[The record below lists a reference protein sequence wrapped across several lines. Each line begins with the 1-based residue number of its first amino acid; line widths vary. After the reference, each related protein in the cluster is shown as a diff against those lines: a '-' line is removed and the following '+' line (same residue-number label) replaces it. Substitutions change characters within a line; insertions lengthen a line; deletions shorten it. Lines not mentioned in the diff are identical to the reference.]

1 MMNGRILRIE
11 KLSCYD
17 GDGLRTV
24 VFLKGCPLRCAWCST
39 PESHHQHTDFGVQK
53 ERCTRCFTCI
63 ETCPNGAISF
73 HEESASFTT
82 DRDRCDDCGHCI
94 SGCLPG
100 ARSSYGY
107 TASVE
112 STVKEVAKDS
122 LFYMHSGGGVTI
134 SGGEPFT
141 QTEFLCS
148 LLENCMMLGINT
160 AIETSG
166 YTSYVNM
173 EKALP
178 FVDTLFYDLK
188 HMDVDIHREITG
200 VRNDII
206 LGNLLKADRNAS
218 HLSLIVR
225 MPVIPNINDS
235 DENVLAMG
243 RFCKKLK
250 KLREIQLL
258 PYHRLGIETYKRLAL
273 PYSLEHVPAYDHAE
287 LKNKAALLT
296 KMGIPTRIGS

>member
-1 MMNGRILRIE
+1 MIYGRILRIE

-24 VFLKGCPLRCAWCST
+24 VFLKGCPLRCTWCST
-39 PESHHQHTDFGVQK
+39 PESHYLHTDFGVHQ

-73 HEESASFTT
+73 HEESANFTT
-82 DRDRCDDCGHCI
+82 DRDRCDDCGQCI

-112 STVKEVAKDS
+112 SIVNEVAKDS
-122 LFYMHSGGGVTI
+122 LFYLYSGGGVTI
-134 SGGEPFT
+134 SGGEPFA

-148 LLENCMMLGINT
+148 VLESCVMLGINT

-166 YTSYVNM
+166 YIPYENM

-188 HMDVDIHREITG
+188 HMEDGIHREITG
-200 VRNDII
+200 VGNELIH
-206 LGNLLKADRNAS
+206 GNLLKADSSTPNFS
-218 HLSLIVR
+218 VIVR
-225 MPVIPNINDS
+225 MTVIPDMNDS
-235 DENVLAMG
+235 DENIIALG
-243 RFCKKLK
+243 KFCRKLK

-258 PYHRLGIETYKRLAL
+258 PYHRLGIETYKRLGL
-273 PYSLEHVPAYDHAE
+273 HYSLEHLTAYDHAK
-287 LKNKAALLT
+287 LDKKVALLT
-296 KMGIPTRIGS
+296 KMGLKARIGS